1 MFNLNLNINNIESNV
16 KMFSLAS
23 YVINKYILKG
33 EQHDRFSFIF
43 HGMAVQPLVADRWRF
58 CEAIHLSTM
67 DSVGKTEKNKGQKA
81 QRQKQSQKAQAI
93 GVSICC
99 NQTIKAS

>member
-1 MFNLNLNINNIESNV
+1 MFILNLDINNSKKARV
-16 KMFSLAS
+16 LSLNNFL
-23 YVINKYILKG
+23 NKKILKG
-33 EQHDRFSFIF
+33 EHDGISFIF